1 MLKIS
6 WDDGE
11 YYKMIYSANPQ
22 WDFKKAH
29 EFMGVYVKWKL
40 DPVE

>member
-6 WDDGE
+6 WDDSE